1 MHDMT
6 MALRIQSSARMEATR
21 YISFTAR

>member
-1 MHDMT
+1 MT